1 MEIDYVSVEMMEI
14 DQAVFTVREVPSWAR
29 PIMDFL
35 VDGQV
40 PADETEARRVTR
52 RSKGYTIINKEI
64 YKRSATG
71 VLQRCVESAEGLE
84 MLQEIHQG
92 ECGHHASSRALVAKV
107 FRHGFYWP
115 TALQEAKDL
124 VRKCNG
130 CQMYAHQIHQPA
142 SA

>member
-1 MEIDYVSVEMMEI
+1 MEIDCVSVEMMEI

-29 PIMDFL
+29 PVMDFL

-84 MLQEIHQG
+84 MLREIHQG

-107 FRHGFYWP
+107 FRHGFY
-115 TALQEAKDL
+115 
-124 VRKCNG
+124 
-130 CQMYAHQIHQPA
+130 
-142 SA
+142 